1 MSRFITNKVDSYDL
15 VTCMHQIQ
23 FIDDNLE
30 SARAHRCFS
39 HVNFTGVLHMCNAH
53 PLTSHFL
60 PAKRCE
66 IVECVKFTCVKV

>member
-30 SARAHRCFS
+30 RERSQVFLTCEFHRCIA
-39 HVNFTGVLHMCNAH
+39 HV
-53 PLTSHFL
+53 
-60 PAKRCE
+60 
-66 IVECVKFTCVKV
+66 